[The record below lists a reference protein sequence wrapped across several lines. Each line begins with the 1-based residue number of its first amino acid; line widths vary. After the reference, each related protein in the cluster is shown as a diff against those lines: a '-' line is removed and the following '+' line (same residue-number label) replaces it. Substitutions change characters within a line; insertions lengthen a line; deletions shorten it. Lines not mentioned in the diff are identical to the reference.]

1 MNLINI
7 ITSTFW
13 TAIGFLFGKGAILIT
28 ISLVSMFLS
37 VSDFTKFNLFLM
49 VLNAFAGV
57 IGLSMNITANRY
69 AAKKEN
75 IFSIF
80 ILLIICSLLGALI
93 YLILEIFYF
102 KIFYFKLELLVSVF
116 IIFSAIFSNSLSGFF
131 YAEAKFKKYAYVYT
145 VQGLVIV
152 FLSYFL
158 GKKMNMQGVL
168 IGMFLGYFFT
178 VIYSFF
184 YFLKQKLKLEVSY
197 ILLRR
202 SVKKVFFPNIVSG
215 LLFQP
220 AILITAFL
228 IESYSTSSDVIA
240 YTVANQFRM
249 VLGFLPITL
258 GAVLLKLIIDNKSKK
273 NPIMDRINYSLSYY
287 PIMILSAILLFF
299 NDIIIVL
306 INNLDKNIFF
316 LCLIIFVA
324 ASIITSFKGA
334 VARKFV
340 SEEKARI
347 SIFSNF
353 SFFIIFITIS
363 LFIIPKY
370 GAVGAAFSFLISQ
383 LVHVISWSKF
393 YIKHNYYYLP
403 FFDLKFFLSIPVYI
417 TLLISIYFN
426 FQFLIISLFI
436 ILLYLFYNEIKLLKI
451 K

>member
-1 MNLINI
+1 
-7 ITSTFW
+7 
-13 TAIGFLFGKGAILIT
+13 
-28 ISLVSMFLS
+28 
-37 VSDFTKFNLFLM
+37 
-49 VLNAFAGV
+49 
-57 IGLSMNITANRY
+57 
-69 AAKKEN
+69 
-75 IFSIF
+75 
-80 ILLIICSLLGALI
+80 
-93 YLILEIFYF
+93 
-102 KIFYFKLELLVSVF
+102 
-116 IIFSAIFSNSLSGFF
+116 
-131 YAEAKFKKYAYVYT
+131 
-145 VQGLVIV
+145 
-152 FLSYFL
+152 
-158 GKKMNMQGVL
+158 
-168 IGMFLGYFFT
+168 
-178 VIYSFF
+178 
-184 YFLKQKLKLEVSY
+184 
-197 ILLRR
+197 
-202 SVKKVFFPNIVSG
+202 
-215 LLFQP
+215 
-220 AILITAFL
+220 
-228 IESYSTSSDVIA
+228 
-240 YTVANQFRM
+240 
-249 VLGFLPITL
+249 
-258 GAVLLKLIIDNKSKK
+258 
-273 NPIMDRINYSLSYY
+273 MDRINYSLSYY

-417 TLLISIYFN
+417 ALLISIYFN